1 MIVLQDLSQAL
12 IKNNN
17 QRRILSIVR
26 QEQKTT
32 KAEIAKCLKLSIPTV
47 SSNITLLEDA
57 GFLKQAEGADST
69 GGRPPAVI
77 EFLATSYYSVGVE
90 IKWESTD
97 IIITDLNYRCVAREK
112 LELGLKAGMGSVIT
126 AMEDWL
132 MQRIAALR
140 LPAEKILGVGFSLHG
155 IVDEES
161 LSIKFP
167 FSDRWFDFSQYKK
180 RFKWPVFLENEA
192 NLGAKAEL
200 EIGLVSGKAHDIVF
214 LSINQGVGAG
224 VVISDHLYKG
234 RSSGAGEFGHTVI
247 QEQGR
252 HCRCGML
259 GCWEAYVSVP
269 ALEESYP
276 EGRRAVSEIFAGY
289 QRKEVVAVR
298 HVEEY
303 IHFLALGIRNIM
315 LILDP
320 DHIIIG
326 GEMSLYAPLFQ
337 DKLSAVLQ
345 SSLPLIRPA
354 SQVLRISGLKQ
365 DASLL
370 GAAMLPLE
378 SVFNLN
384 NRIL

>member
-1 MIVLQDLSQAL
+1 MIVLQDLSQKL
-12 IKNNN
+12 IKNSN
-17 QRRILSIVR
+17 QRRILSLVR
-26 QEQKTT
+26 QAKKTT

-47 SSNITLLEDA
+47 TSNITLLEEA
-57 GFLKQAEGADST
+57 GFLRQSEGADST

-77 EFLATSYYSVGVE
+77 EFLGDSYYSVGTE

-97 IIITDLNYRCVAREK
+97 IIITDLSYCCVARQ
-112 LELGLKAGMGSVIT
+112 ELAVGLKAGMGSVIQ
-126 AMEDWL
+126 AIEDWL
-132 MQRIAALR
+132 ERSVSALQ

-161 LSIKFP
+161 LCIKFP
-167 FSDRWFDFSQYKK
+167 FADRWFDFSQYKNSL
-180 RFKWPVFLENEA
+180 KWPVFLENEA

-200 EIGLVSGKAHDIVF
+200 EIGLAAREAHDIVF

-234 RSSGAGEFGHTVI
+234 RSSGAGEFGHTVV
-247 QEQGR
+247 QNQGR
-252 HCRCGML
+252 RCRCGML

-276 EGRRAVSEIFAGY
+276 GGRRPAAEIFESYECGEAA
-289 QRKEVVAVR
+289 AVR
-298 HVEEY
+298 HVDEY
-303 IHFLALGIRNIM
+303 IHFLGLGIRNIM

-320 DHIIIG
+320 DYIIIG
-326 GEMSLYAPLFQ
+326 GEMSLYAHLFQ
-337 DKLSAVLQ
+337 DKLSSVLQ
-345 SSLPLIRPA
+345 ESLRPIHPLRHI
-354 SQVLRISGLKQ
+354 LRISGLKQ
-365 DASLL
+365 EASLL